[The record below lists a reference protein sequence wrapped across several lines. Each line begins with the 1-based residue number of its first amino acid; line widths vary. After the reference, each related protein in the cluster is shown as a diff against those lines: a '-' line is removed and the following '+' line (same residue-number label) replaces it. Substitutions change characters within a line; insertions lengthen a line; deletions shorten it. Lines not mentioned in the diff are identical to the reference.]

1 MSRKAVSLKALIE
14 RTGGEVSQSA
24 ACRGRLSARPAC
36 CQRRAGRSLN
46 PLHVAEGCQPRNPA
60 RRAGPDCLNPL
71 HVAEGC
77 QPRWPLGHD
86 YSRGLNPLLVA
97 EGCQPRRDSSLM
109 RTASSLNPLHVAEG
123 CQPQTGFLVPPGC
136 WHCREHCQQPGVSIR
151 CMSRKAVSLAFS
163 NGTNVLRSQS
173 AACRGRLS
181 ALASLLV
188 AATPAMA
195 SLNPLHVAEGCQP
208 DLDNNR
214 HRFGGGGLNP
224 LHVAEGCQPGEIVG
238 NL

>member
-1 MSRKAVSLKALIE
+1 MSRKAVSH
-14 RTGGEVSQSA
+14 
-24 ACRGRLSARPAC
+24 RLAFWSP
-36 CQRRAGRSLN
+36 
-46 PLHVAEGCQPRNPA
+46 
-60 RRAGPDCLNPL
+60 
-71 HVAEGC
+71 
-77 QPRWPLGHD
+77 
-86 YSRGLNPLLVA
+86 LVA
-97 EGCQPRRDSSLM
+97 G
-109 RTASSLNPLHVAEG
+109 TVASSA
-123 CQPQTGFLVPPGC
+123 
-136 WHCREHCQQPGVSIR
+136 
-151 CMSRKAVSLAFS
+151 S
-163 NGTNVLRSQS
+163 NQGAQS